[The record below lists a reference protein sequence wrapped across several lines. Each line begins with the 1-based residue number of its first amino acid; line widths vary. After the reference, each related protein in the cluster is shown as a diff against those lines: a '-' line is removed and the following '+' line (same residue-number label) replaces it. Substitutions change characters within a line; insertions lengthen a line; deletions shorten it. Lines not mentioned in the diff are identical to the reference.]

1 MPTKKI
7 PFEQNSWDDLRVF
20 LEVARQGNLSRA
32 ARRLGMDHSTVSR
45 RISQL
50 EFSLDA
56 RLFDREKGGLRLTRL
71 GETLTQPAQA
81 MEVQLLAFAGGRISG
96 GAKVLPTRI
105 AMMEG
110 IGSLYFARHADW
122 LARQFPALQ
131 IELVTSSQ
139 VVHINKR
146 EADLFLSFFCPSF
159 VGATCEA
166 LCKFSLGLFAT
177 QGYLE
182 AKGTPAA
189 VQDLAAH
196 DFVTYVDDLIQVDAV
211 RWLDDVIAQPRR
223 SFTSSS
229 MIAQMSAAGAG
240 VGIVLL
246 PLFSVA
252 ANSPLVRVLPGVEVL
267 RELWLSVDEDIATV
281 PRVQT
286 AIAAIKGLLSA
297 HPL

>member
-1 MPTKKI
+1 MSAKKI

-20 LEVARQGNLSRA
+20 LEVARQGGLSRA
-32 ARRLGMDHSTVSR
+32 ARRLGLDHSTVSR

-56 RLFDREKGGLRLTRL
+56 KLFDRESGGLRLTKV
-71 GETLTQPAQA
+71 GESLIQPVQA
-81 MEVQLLAFAGGRISG
+81 MEIQLLTFAGGHMIE

-122 LARQFPALQ
+122 LARHFPSLP

-146 EADLFLSFFCPSF
+146 EADLFLSFFRPSF
-159 VGATCEA
+159 TGATCEA
-166 LCKFSLGLFAT
+166 LCRFSLGLFAS
-177 QGYLE
+177 QGYLD
-182 AKGTPAA
+182 AKGMPRG
-189 VQDLAAH
+189 VEDLACH

-211 RWLDDVIAQPRR
+211 RWLEEVIPQPQR

-229 MIAQMSAAGAG
+229 MIAQMAAAGAG

-246 PLFSVA
+246 PLFSLDA
-252 ANSPLVRVLPGVEVL
+252 HSPLIRILPEVQVV
-267 RELWLSVDEDIATV
+267 RELWLSVDQDIATV